1 MLMYFCTDFYKWVC
15 WIKKGSIWIV
25 LTGIA
30 EFPSGKF
37 VGDYVCAIKVL
48 ESLFSLILTK

>member
-1 MLMYFCTDFYKWVC
+1 MYFCTDFYKWVF
-15 WIKKGSIWIV
+15 WVKKGSIWIV

-37 VGDYVCAIKVL
+37 MGDYVCAI
-48 ESLFSLILTK
+48 SMRGSIFPHPH